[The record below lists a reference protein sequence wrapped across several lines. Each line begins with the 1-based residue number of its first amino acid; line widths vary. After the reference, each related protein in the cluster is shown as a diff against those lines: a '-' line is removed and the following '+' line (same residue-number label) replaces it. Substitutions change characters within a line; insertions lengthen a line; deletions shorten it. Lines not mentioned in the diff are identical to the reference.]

1 MRSLLVFPFRKFGF
15 HEESL
20 SLAEKIGSL
29 RRNVAW
35 RQTVSTYRTE
45 LHETLKKI
53 A

>member
-35 RQTVSTYRTE
+35 RQTVGRNFWETTE
-45 LHETLKKI
+45 SI
-53 A
+53 